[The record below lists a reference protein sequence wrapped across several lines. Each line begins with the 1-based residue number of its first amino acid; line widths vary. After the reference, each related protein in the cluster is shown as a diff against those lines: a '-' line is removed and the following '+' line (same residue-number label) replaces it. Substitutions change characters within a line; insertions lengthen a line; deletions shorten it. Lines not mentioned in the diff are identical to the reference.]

1 MNADVFVW
9 LINAAWI
16 IVVVY
21 LIVAARG
28 AKRDTEGHRA
38 QSLALMFALIAAVLL
53 PRLEVFR
60 FVNFAPVNAILGS
73 VGVLMT
79 GAGLALFVWAR
90 QTLGDNWSR
99 TVSAKQGHELITSGP
114 YRYVRHPM
122 YAGALIACIGSA
134 IVAGG
139 PFVFFLVFLASIF
152 LWRVGV
158 EDKLMLQ
165 QFPGEYPAYKKST
178 KALIP
183 FVW

>member
-1 MNADVFVW
+1 MNAGIFVW
-9 LINAAWI
+9 VINAAWI
-16 IVVVY
+16 ILAVY
-21 LIVAARG
+21 LIVTARG

-38 QSLALMFALIAAVLL
+38 QSLALVFALIAAVLL
-53 PRLEVFR
+53 PRLEIFR
-60 FVNFAPVNAILGS
+60 FVNFAPVNAVLGS

-90 QTLGDNWSR
+90 QTLGSNWSQ
-99 TVSAKQGHELITSGP
+99 TVSAKEGHELITSGP

-122 YAGALIACIGSA
+122 CTGGLVACIGSA

-139 PFVFFLVFLASIF
+139 PFVFLLVFLAPIF
-152 LWRVGV
+152 LWRVGA
-158 EDKLMLQ
+158 EDKLMVQ
-165 QFPGEYPAYKKST
+165 QFPGEYPAYMKST